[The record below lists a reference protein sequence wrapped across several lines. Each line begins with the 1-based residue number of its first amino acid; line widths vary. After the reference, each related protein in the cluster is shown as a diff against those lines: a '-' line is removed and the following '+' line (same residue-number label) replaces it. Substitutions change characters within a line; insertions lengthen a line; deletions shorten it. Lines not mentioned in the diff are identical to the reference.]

1 LSSPSSHLAIR
12 CFHHF
17 CHMHLP
23 AFLQIKTA
31 LPCRATWLDIRDVIT
46 ALALHSASSR
56 ACCGRCLRCFSPPL
70 PALAILWLGQSNQIV
85 CEASAALL
93 YCQAITPTQCTPYH
107 QLRMSVRSPQESL
120 RPEFKASAEQNRPH
134 QLPFERHSSRQSS
147 PWAATLQTPPQ
158 GCLVMLVKRRFARR
172 HSVRYRCS

>member
-1 LSSPSSHLAIR
+1 
-12 CFHHF
+12 
-17 CHMHLP
+17 MHLP

-107 QLRMSVRSPQESL
+107 QVRMSVRSPQESL
-120 RPEFKASAEQNRPH
+120 RPELRASAEQNRPTAFRAALFPAI
-134 QLPFERHSSRQSS
+134 LPLGCHAANSSTRMPSH
-147 PWAATLQTPPQ
+147 ACQTPIRQ
-158 GCLVMLVKRRFARR
+158 TT
-172 HSVRYRCS
+172 